1 MKKQSET
8 HEAISWA
15 KQRLDDLDTMI
26 AQVEKNADKLKDDA
40 RAKADAALARLQAS
54 RDKVNASYDQLL
66 AETDAMKDDA
76 RKTLE
81 TEWIEVESAFQAF
94 LTAAKDQAET
104 VRTVIQARADA
115 QRKYWE
121 KSIADLRAQAES
133 NVEKAR
139 GELDDALKRLSDET
153 EKFQSRIGEVKD
165 AGDESWKAV
174 KAGLADAKA
183 AHDRTIE
190 KIRNA
195 FSKET

>member
-1 MKKQSET
+1 MKNQSQA
-8 HEAISWA
+8 HEALSWA

-40 RAKADAALARLQAS
+40 RANADTALARLQAS
-54 RDKVNASYDQLL
+54 RVKVKASYDQLL

-81 TEWIEVESAFQAF
+81 REWVEVESAFQAF
-94 LTAAKDQAET
+94 LAAAKDQAET

-115 QRKYWE
+115 QQKYWE
-121 KSIADLRAQAES
+121 ESIADLRAQAD
-133 NVEKAR
+133 NTVEKAR
-139 GELDDALKRLSDET
+139 GEFDAALKRLSDET
-153 EKFQSRIGEVKD
+153 EKFQTRIGEVKD

-183 AHDRTIE
+183 THDRTIE

>member
-26 AQVEKNADKLKDDA
+26 AQVEKSADKLKDDA

>member
-1 MKKQSET
+1 MKNQSQA
-8 HEAISWA
+8 HEALSWA

-26 AQVEKNADKLKDDA
+26 AEVEKNAGELKDDA
-40 RAKADAALARLQAS
+40 RAKADTALARLQAS
-54 RDKVNASYDQLL
+54 RVKVKASYDQLL
-66 AETDAMKDDA
+66 AETNAIKDDA

-81 TEWIEVESAFQAF
+81 TEWVEVESAFQAF
-94 LTAAKDQAET
+94 LAAAKDQAET

-115 QRKYWE
+115 QQKYWE
-121 KSIADLRAQAES
+121 KMIADMHTQAG
-133 NVEKAR
+133 NTVEKAH
-139 GELDDALKRLSDET
+139 GEFDAALKRLSDET
-153 EKFQSRIGEVKD
+153 EKFQARIGEVND

-183 AHDRTIE
+183 AHERTIE